1 MGQLR
6 STLANVEL
14 EMRSLPNKWQ
24 DASRKMVEELQNSLN
39 TKRENVSIFNIFQFQ
54 GVPTSALDTLLTQFI

>member
-24 DASRKMVEELQNSLN
+24 DASRNMIEELQNSLN
-39 TKRENVSIFNIFQFQ
+39 TKRENVSIFHIFQFQ
-54 GVPTSALDTLLTQFI
+54 QVLNTLLTPLTKLAQ